1 MEGISKEIS
10 QRIEKENDEKT
21 LYIKELNMKNIEIKK
36 LSERLEL
43 FTSELKTKEFVIKE
57 K

>member
-21 LYIKELNMKNIEIKK
+21 LYIKELNMKNI
-36 LSERLEL
+36 
-43 FTSELKTKEFVIKE
+43 
-57 K
+57 